1 MPTKKQNQYR
11 EVEQLILDTDP
22 MILLECCN
30 RCDGHTIFKHQMFL
44 ELGLD
49 ERITKFIAQTHTS
62 AANGDPKH
70 DITSTQD
77 GRPIEQCYGVY
88 GLQFLRLIANAFD
101 LEWEGALGR
110 GTEARR
116 MQEAIQKHFSD

>member
-1 MPTKKQNQYR
+1 
-11 EVEQLILDTDP
+11 
-22 MILLECCN
+22 
-30 RCDGHTIFKHQMFL
+30 MFL
-44 ELGLD
+44 DQGLD
-49 ERITKFIAQTHTS
+49 ERIVKHIARTHTS
-62 AANGDPKH
+62 AASGDPKH

-88 GLQFLRLIANAFD
+88 GLQFLGLIAGAFD

-116 MQEAIQKHFSD
+116 IQEAIHKHFS